1 MNYSCGCGDC
11 HNGERT
17 VFLVAVI
24 LVVVGGYSG
33 FGGCKV
39 AVLAVVKMAKSFV
52 TIFVE
57 VNNIVSRRGA

>member
-1 MNYSCGCGDC
+1 M
-11 HNGERT
+11 
-17 VFLVAVI
+17 V
-24 LVVVGGYSG
+24 LVVA
-33 FGGCKV
+33 V